1 MDVTAF
7 QKLEEFNGILK
18 ILEKLWQN
26 KRQWKLNYEKWLNL
40 KVFDV
45 NVEEMNDEMQ
55 KIYKAANLC
64 QKSLLSNPA
73 AKEFKKTIDDF

>member
-1 MDVTAF
+1 M
-7 QKLEEFNGILK
+7 
-18 ILEKLWQN
+18 
-26 KRQWKLNYEKWLNL
+26 NYEKWLNL

-64 QKSLLSNPA
+64 QKSLITNPA
-73 AKEFKKTIDDF
+73 AKEFKKTIDDFLKINIVVSALNVKAMD

>member
-1 MDVTAF
+1 M
-7 QKLEEFNGILK
+7 
-18 ILEKLWQN
+18 
-26 KRQWKLNYEKWLNL
+26 NYEKWLNL

-64 QKSLLSNPA
+64 QKSLITNPA
-73 AKEFKKTIDDF
+73 AKEFKKTIDDFLKINIVVSALNVKAMDQSHWLEV